1 MSSTF
6 GQNIKFS
13 IFGQSHSEK
22 IGVVIDT
29 LPAGFSPDFERLSAF
44 CARRTAVGKEGTTAR
59 KETDTPEIVSG
70 LVDGHTCGAPLC
82 ALIANRDVRS
92 SDYEELKVL
101 PRPSHADY
109 PASVKH
115 GGFQDVRGGGHF
127 SARLTAPFVFAGG
140 LVMQLLEEKGV
151 RIASR
156 IRRVGTVEDRP
167 LDPANVDGALL
178 DELLQKPFPTIGDPA
193 PFQEEIRKAQ
203 ADCDSVGAV
212 IECFVTGLPVGIGE
226 PMFDSLESRISSLAF
241 SIPAVKGIEFGAGFA
256 LCEMRGSV
264 ANDPYFIDETGSIKT
279 KTNRNGG
286 ILGGLSTGMPLI
298 FSVAFKPTPSI
309 GLPQQTV
316 NLKTKQEETLTVRG
330 RHDPC
335 VALRA
340 LPIVESAAAL
350 ALCDFLL

>member
-6 GQNIKFS
+6 GKKIKIS

-29 LPAGFSPDFERLSAF
+29 LPAGFAPDFERLSAF
-44 CARRTAVGKEGTTAR
+44 TARRTAVGKDGTTAR
-59 KETDTPEIVSG
+59 KETDVPEIVSG
-70 LVDGHTCGAPLC
+70 LVNGHTCGAPLC
-82 ALIANRDVRS
+82 ALIENHDTRS
-92 SDYEELKVL
+92 ADYDELKYL

-140 LVMQLLEEKGV
+140 LILQLLEERGIQ
-151 RIASR
+151 IAAR
-156 IRRVGTVEDRP
+156 IRRVGAAEDLPTDYAKIDRT
-167 LDPANVDGALL
+167 LL
-178 DELLQKPFPTIGDPA
+178 RELSEKAFPTLGDPA
-193 PFQEEIRKAQ
+193 PLQ
-203 ADCDSVGAV
+203 AEVKDAECTRDSVGA
-212 IECFVTGLPVGIGE
+212 ILECFVLGLPVGLGE
-226 PMFDSLESRISSLAF
+226 PIFDSLESRISSLVF
-241 SIPAVKGIEFGAGFA
+241 SIPAVKGVEFGTGFA
-256 LCEMRGSV
+256 LSQMRGSQ
-264 ANDPYFIDETGSIKT
+264 ANDAYLPAENGEIKT
-279 KTNRNGG
+279 LTNHNGG
-286 ILGGLSTGMPLI
+286 ILGGLSTGMPLV

-309 GLPQQTV
+309 GLEQQTV
-316 NLKTKQEETLTVRG
+316 NLQTGKAQNLTIRG

-350 ALCDFLL
+350 ALSEFLL